1 MKKLMIAILAL
12 VLAAALISC
21 SFDSLEGYKKAAEK
35 TEQIKKGRTEGEFS
49 LVMDF
54 NTSGMTEEQI
64 KELNY
69 FKNIKGSFNVAYDD
83 ELEKGIFRYY
93 LNLGGLGFDLDLFV
107 NGEEIFMKLPVIG
120 KYMRLSEIKEYMADT
135 QGEGKSE
142 VISGET
148 QDAIKEKWLGLLNKE
163 DVFKG
168 KDTVLTTPDGEVK
181 TTEYTIRLN
190 DEQIKSLAEY
200 SMDLLS
206 KDKKL
211 EENYENYIRK
221 NVEFLKD
228 TSLEKLLSDMKENID
243 KYTVES
249 FGYTAYVDIDGY
261 IVNEKVGITLE
272 VDNAEPA
279 SVTGF
284 SYELDI
290 KNWDINKEQEFD
302 FPALTDENTVE
313 MENIDQNMPFK
324 IEALFNKKD

>member
-35 TEQIKKGRTEGEFS
+35 TEQMKKGRTEGEFS

-228 TSLEKLLSDMKENID
+228 TSLEKLL
-243 KYTVES
+243 
-249 FGYTAYVDIDGY
+249 
-261 IVNEKVGITLE
+261 
-272 VDNAEPA
+272 
-279 SVTGF
+279 
-284 SYELDI
+284 
-290 KNWDINKEQEFD
+290 
-302 FPALTDENTVE
+302 
-313 MENIDQNMPFK
+313 
-324 IEALFNKKD
+324 

>member
-1 MKKLMIAILAL
+1 MRKLMIAILAL
-12 VLAAALISC
+12 MLAAALISC

-35 TEQIKKGRTEGEFS
+35 TEQIRKGRTEGEFS

-54 NTSGMTEEQI
+54 NTSRMTEEQI

-69 FKNIKGSFNVAYDD
+69 FRNMKGSFNVAYDD
-83 ELEKGIFRYY
+83 ELGKGIFRYY
-93 LNLGGLGFDLDLFV
+93 LSLGGLGFDLDLFV

-120 KYMRLSEIKEYMADT
+120 KYMKLSEMKGHMADK

-142 VISGET
+142 IISGET
-148 QDAIKEKWLGLLNKE
+148 QDAINEKWLGLLKKE

-200 SMDLLS
+200 SMDMLS

-211 EENYENYIRK
+211 EENYEKYIGK
-221 NVEFLKD
+221 NVEFLRD
-228 TSLEKLLSDMKENID
+228 TPLEKLLSDMKENIK

-261 IVNEKVGITLE
+261 IVNEIVEITLE
-272 VDNAEPA
+272 ADNAEPA
-279 SVTGF
+279 SVTRL

-313 MENIDQNMPFK
+313 MGNIDQNMPFK

>member
-1 MKKLMIAILAL
+1 VKKLMIAILAL
-12 VLAAALISC
+12 VLAAALIGC
-21 SFDSLEGYKKAAEK
+21 SFDNLEGYKKAVEK
-35 TEQIKKGRTEGEFS
+35 TDQIKKGRTEGEFS

-54 NTSGMTEEQI
+54 NTTGMTEEQI

-69 FKNIKGSFNVAYDD
+69 FKNIKGSFNVAFDD

-93 LNLGGLGFDLDLFV
+93 LSLGGLGFDLDLFV

-120 KYMRLSEIKEYMADT
+120 KYMRLNEMKKNMADK
-135 QGEGKSE
+135 QAEGESE

-148 QDAIKEKWLGLLNKE
+148 QDAINEKWLGLLKRE
-163 DVFKG
+163 DIFKG

-211 EENYENYIRK
+211 EENYEKYIRK

-228 TSLEKLLSDMKENID
+228 TPLEKLLSDMKENIK

-261 IVNEKVGITLE
+261 IVNETVGITLE

-279 SVTGF
+279 SVTRL

-302 FPALTDENTVE
+302 FPALTDENTVDTE
-313 MENIDQNMPFK
+313 NMEQNMPFK
-324 IEALFNKKD
+324 IEVLFNKKD

>member
-148 QDAIKEKWLGLLNKE
+148 QDAINEKWLGLLKKE

-200 SMDLLS
+200 SMDMLS

-211 EENYENYIRK
+211 EENYEKYIGK
-221 NVEFLKD
+221 NVEFLRD
-228 TSLEKLLSDMKENID
+228 TPLEKLLSDMKENIK

-249 FGYTAYVDIDGY
+249 FGYTAYVDIDGF
-261 IVNEKVGITLE
+261 IVNETVGITLE

-279 SVTGF
+279 SVSRF

-302 FPALTDENTVE
+302 FPALTDENTVDTE
-313 MENIDQNMPFK
+313 NMEQNMPFK